1 MWTKLEC
8 FVYFFDSL
16 IKIFYIVEIIEQ
28 NDLTHFNNNFSISRS
43 LLLIRQNYAEN
54 EKSLVGVEQK

>member
-1 MWTKLEC
+1 MWTKLE
-8 FVYFFDSL
+8 FYVYFFDSL

-43 LLLIRQNYAEN
+43 LLLIRQTMLMLRKAW
-54 EKSLVGVEQK
+54 